1 MLKKKDTITA
11 EELVKHNY
19 IPTEEILTVVQLA
32 LMLEKPILIEGPA
45 GTGKTS
51 LATASAKALGL
62 ELLRIQC
69 FEGIDSIQ
77 VIGEFNYK
85 KQLLFLQQRH
95 LQRQNGIQ
103 NDNETDIFSL
113 EFFIPRPLFRAF
125 TSEKRTVLLID
136 ELDAADE
143 EFTAFLL
150 EALGEGQITV
160 PEFGTIRSKCLPVV
174 FMTSNNRQ
182 DLPEALRRR
191 ALYLYVDYPSV
202 EREKQIVRAHCPDSK
217 DNLLTTMIQFVHE
230 LRSLDLKKPPS
241 ISETIDWARSLL
253 YLGAEDS
260 LSPEIIRKTLNVV
273 LKHREDFSTVKKELE
288 NLLRAQ

>member
-103 NDNETDIFSL
+103 NDNETDIFS
-113 EFFIPRPLFRAF
+113 
-125 TSEKRTVLLID
+125 
-136 ELDAADE
+136 
-143 EFTAFLL
+143 
-150 EALGEGQITV
+150 
-160 PEFGTIRSKCLPVV
+160 
-174 FMTSNNRQ
+174 
-182 DLPEALRRR
+182 
-191 ALYLYVDYPSV
+191 
-202 EREKQIVRAHCPDSK
+202 
-217 DNLLTTMIQFVHE
+217 
-230 LRSLDLKKPPS
+230 
-241 ISETIDWARSLL
+241 
-253 YLGAEDS
+253 
-260 LSPEIIRKTLNVV
+260 
-273 LKHREDFSTVKKELE
+273 
-288 NLLRAQ
+288 